1 MRTLLPRIPD
11 VDQNVSGEFSLDIHA
26 PCLFEWV
33 RVSARDRTGGGK
45 DDMIQNSERIAQRQQ
60 RPRARE
66 HIVYPS
72 PRSCAVAVQG
82 RDFRGAPAPRTASHS
97 SPCNGAYAG
106 LEEDTV
112 SAANYH
118 LGEGLPCK
126 SDSRLQIAEICLVRR
141 AIIGSRKNLGA
152 VQRWH
157 AGNLE
162 LCSDGGVQRVH
173 PVVALGARHSH

>member
-26 PCLFEWV
+26 PCLFVWV

-45 DDMIQNSERIAQRQQ
+45 ADIIQHSERISQRQQ
-60 RPRARE
+60 RPRAGE

-82 RDFRGAPAPRTASHS
+82 SDFRGAPAPRTASTS
-97 SPCNGAYAG
+97 SPCNRAYAG

-112 SAANYH
+112 SAANH
-118 LGEGLPCK
+118 DLGEGLPCK

-152 VQRWH
+152 VERAEEH
-157 AGNLE
+157 TTE
-162 LCSDGGVQRVH
+162 LQSRQ
-173 PVVALGARHSH
+173 